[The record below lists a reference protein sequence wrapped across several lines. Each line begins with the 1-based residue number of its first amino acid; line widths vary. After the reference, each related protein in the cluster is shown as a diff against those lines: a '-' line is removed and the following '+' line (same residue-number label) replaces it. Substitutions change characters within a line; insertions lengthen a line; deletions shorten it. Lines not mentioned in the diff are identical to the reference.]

1 MKFRFLAG
9 LLLLT
14 FFQVDAFA
22 IEKNEDGNNKASKK
36 ITNITITNTSKKI
49 NQNTKKNNLKKITQ
63 EESLKSIV
71 NEIVANYLNQPGNV
85 GLVIG
90 LLNDTSTA
98 YLSYGLTEIGGYQK
112 PDKNTLFEI
121 GSLTKPFTAL
131 LALELARKNKLNL
144 NDSITKHLPDSL
156 TNEHLKKISL
166 NNLLLH
172 TAQLPRK
179 PFNLSLTGGNNNNPY
194 KNYTNQHLLE
204 YLNVFKPVKR
214 KKKQSFKYSNLGYG
228 ALGLSLQQAGSASY
242 KRLLNQYVIE
252 TLNLKNTFLQ
262 IPGNKKVN
270 LAQPYSFNGLPTEN
284 YTYSSA
290 MEASS
295 GLYSC
300 AEDLITLIKKQI
312 QSGPANSIASSLQK
326 CLEPQQKTNLK
337 RTYVTYAWT
346 YVDRGKRLPP
356 VYIYNGGTAGYRAYV
371 AFVKENNTGVVVLS
385 NSANRVDEIA
395 ITLIQLLN
403 Q

>member
-1 MKFRFLAG
+1 MKFRFFIG
-9 LLLLT
+9 CLLLT
-14 FFQVDAFA
+14 FFQVAVFA
-22 IEKNEDGNNKASKK
+22 IGSNTDGNKK
-36 ITNITITNTSKKI
+36 KPEKTPNTS
-49 NQNTKKNNLKKITQ
+49 Q

-71 NEIVANYLNQPGNV
+71 NEIVEKYLNQPGNV

-98 YLSYGLTEIGGYQK
+98 YLSYGLTEVSGFQK

-131 LALELARKNKLNL
+131 LALELARKNKLNFE
-144 NDSITKHLPDSL
+144 DAITQHLPDSL
-156 TNEHLKKISL
+156 TNEHLKKITL

-172 TAQLPRK
+172 SAQLPRK
-179 PFNLSLTGGNNNNPY
+179 PFNLSLTGGNNDNPY

-204 YLNVFKPVKR
+204 YIDVFKPIKR
-214 KKKQSFKYSNLGYG
+214 KKRQTFKYSNLGYG
-228 ALGLSLQQAGSASY
+228 VLGLALQNAGNASY
-242 KRLLNQYVIE
+242 KNLLNKHVINP
-252 TLNLKNTFLQ
+252 LNLKNTFFT
-262 IPGNKKVN
+262 IPEKKRIN
-270 LAQPYSFNGLPTEN
+270 LATPHSFNGTPTEN
-284 YTYSSA
+284 YTYNST

-312 QSGPANSIASSLQK
+312 QSGPANSVATSLQK
-326 CLEPQQKTNLK
+326 CLEPQRKTNLK
-337 RTYVTYAWT
+337 HTYVTYGWN
-346 YVDRGKRLPP
+346 YIDRGKRIPP

-395 ITLIQLLN
+395 VTLIQLLS